1 MAECQRSLLQAQRK
15 ALPIASARDALL
27 REIRSHD
34 CCVVVGETGSGK
46 TTQIPQVREPT
57 IHTHAHTLISMYMYA
72 FYSLSLSSGKLEYEF
87 LSPPQYILESGLGRK
102 GCVGVTQPRRVAA
115 VSIAIRVALER
126 CCPLGQEVL

>member
-1 MAECQRSLLQAQRK
+1 MGRQRK
-15 ALPIASARDALL
+15 YHKY
-27 REIRSHD
+27 EN
-34 CCVVVGETGSGK
+34 
-46 TTQIPQVREPT
+46 QQY
-57 IHTHAHTLISMYMYA
+57 THMLSMHYISFICMH
-72 FYSLSLSSGKLEYEF
+72 FILSLSLSSGKLEYEF